1 MRFLSTPNVVDYA
14 SNNSSGVQLPR
25 INFQKL
31 SSYTVP
37 LPPLSEQHRI
47 VSAIEALFARLD
59 ATNEKLDRVQEI
71 LKKFRESVLAAACE
85 GRLTEVWR
93 EENQGIEFK
102 VDILDS
108 IDLGSSVDSEVII
121 DEFNLPDTWKWTT
134 VDSIGH
140 VKGGKRLQKGSNLV
154 NYDTSYPYLR
164 AGNLKNGT
172 VEGEILYLQQ
182 NDYNQI
188 SKYTI
193 SSSDVYITIVGACIG
208 DSGIVPEEYDG
219 ANLTENAAKVCD
231 LHGVFNQ
238 YLALVFRSKIIQDQI
253 QNKIFSA
260 SQGKLALIRI
270 RKLLIPLPTLP
281 EQQEIVRRVDALF
294 AFADSIEAKV
304 TVAREKTE
312 KLKQSILAKA
322 FSGELVEIEAEIAR
336 REGRDY
342 ESAEV
347 LIERIKEERGKG
359 GRNDET

>member
-1 MRFLSTPNVVDYA
+1 
-14 SNNSSGVQLPR
+14 
-25 INFQKL
+25 
-31 SSYTVP
+31 
-37 LPPLSEQHRI
+37 
-47 VSAIEALFARLD
+47 
-59 ATNEKLDRVQEI
+59 
-71 LKKFRESVLAAACE
+71 
-85 GRLTEVWR
+85 
-93 EENQGIEFK
+93 
-102 VDILDS
+102 
-108 IDLGSSVDSEVII
+108 
-121 DEFNLPDTWKWTT
+121 
-134 VDSIGH
+134 
-140 VKGGKRLQKGSNLV
+140 
-154 NYDTSYPYLR
+154 
-164 AGNLKNGT
+164 
-172 VEGEILYLQQ
+172 LYLQQ

-219 ANLTENAAKVCD
+219 ANLTENA
-231 LHGVFNQ
+231 
-238 YLALVFRSKIIQDQI
+238 ALVFRSKIIQDQI